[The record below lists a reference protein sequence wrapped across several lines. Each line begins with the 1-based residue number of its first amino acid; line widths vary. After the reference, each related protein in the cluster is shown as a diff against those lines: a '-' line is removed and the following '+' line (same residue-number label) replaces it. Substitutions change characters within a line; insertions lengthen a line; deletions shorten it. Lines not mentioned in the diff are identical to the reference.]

1 MLHITKK
8 EEEIK
13 EKNYNSLYTLF
24 NIKEIKEIKE
34 TKETQS
40 KPITIKKSL
49 SLDNFWPNTPPNS
62 LPNESFLH
70 SIQTFL
76 KNKYSQM
83 ERQY

>member
-24 NIKEIKEIKE
+24 NIKE

>member
-24 NIKEIKEIKE
+24 NIKE
-34 TKETQS
+34 TQS
-40 KPITIKKSL
+40 KPIAIKKSL

>member
-1 MLHITKK
+1 MLRITKK

-24 NIKEIKEIKE
+24 NIKES
-34 TKETQS
+34 QS
-40 KPITIKKSL
+40 KPVTIKKSL

>member
-8 EEEIK
+8 EEIK

-24 NIKEIKEIKE
+24 NIKE

>member
-8 EEEIK
+8 EEIK

-24 NIKEIKEIKE
+24 NIKEIKE

>member
-24 NIKEIKEIKE
+24 NIKES
-34 TKETQS
+34 QS

>member
-1 MLHITKK
+1 MLRITKK

-24 NIKEIKEIKE
+24 NI
-34 TKETQS
+34 KETQS

>member
-24 NIKEIKEIKE
+24 NI
-34 TKETQS
+34 KETQS